1 MSHRGATKSRRSHQ
15 EPPGAAEATRS
26 HQEPQ
31 KPQKP
36 PGEEGKKKIPP
47 KKKNP
52 KLNYPPIKNL
62 WNSLESSSGFCEC
75 LFLHLQ
81 VCVRPFFAA
90 GFFGAML
97 TCCKEQSNRSLA
109 TASLPGN
116 SITHGEHV
124 HTCSI
129 LGESH
134 AMFLS
139 QSSNE
144 GMGDY
149 QSIVS
154 RWLPSAATVPV
165 LRLQL

>member
-1 MSHRGATKSRRSHQ
+1 MAVTGLHRRLDGPSRGVLEGETKGIMH
-15 EPPGAAEATRS
+15 
-26 HQEPQ
+26 
-31 KPQKP
+31 KI
-36 PGEEGKKKIPP
+36 KK
-47 KKKNP
+47 
-52 KLNYPPIKNL
+52 L

-124 HTCSI
+124 HYEVHTCSI
-129 LGESH
+129 LGESGESH

-144 GMGDY
+144 SMGDY

-154 RWLPSAATVPV
+154 RWLPAATVPV